1 MVGVSWTQWSKLGWL
16 GGRWR
21 VVLRGKSGEL
31 RLGWDYERAGEYGR
45 GLGLLYRCGAGEGT
59 GSGVARRGRAMSG
72 ALGMLWRVSKG

>member
-1 MVGVSWTQWSKLGWL
+1 MAGVSWTQWSKLGWL
-16 GGRWR
+16 GGRWC

-31 RLGWDYERAGEYGR
+31 RLGWDCERAGEYGR